1 MRRNG
6 LFVQH
11 VYLRP
16 SKLWRGRN
24 YKDHRRVSVNWTSE
38 TWNGRKGRDLPE
50 VIDKKMHSRAIVW
63 NVVPAVTKVGRKRI
77 NFIVVC
83 FNEWVFC

>member
-1 MRRNG
+1 M
-6 LFVQH
+6 
-11 VYLRP
+11 
-16 SKLWRGRN
+16 
-24 YKDHRRVSVNWTSE
+24 NWTSE